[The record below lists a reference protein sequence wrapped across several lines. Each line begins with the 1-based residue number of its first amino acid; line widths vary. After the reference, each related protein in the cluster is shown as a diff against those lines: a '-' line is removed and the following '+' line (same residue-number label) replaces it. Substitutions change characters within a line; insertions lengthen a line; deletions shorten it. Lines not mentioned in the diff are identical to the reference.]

1 MATFTETTIDGALTE
16 KRGTALT
23 GGIITKQANLNS
35 DVIFSCVN
43 HGLVANQPITFT
55 ASTGTNSGGNTL
67 LPANIIAGTVYYVR
81 PGWSGGAQHI
91 LTGVANN
98 FQVST
103 TPGGTEILWGSGFQ
117 GSVASPGHTFSPS
130 VTPNPIAAQSTAAI
144 DNIVK
149 TAGTGEYSKT
159 ATSYSFYATVAY
171 DSNLNRILV
180 SAGNNEANFWV
191 GTPSADGE
199 SITFGAYV
207 NWQPEY
213 TDWIASSYDI
223 TQERILLVTYDSEFG
238 SYIARV
244 INIAGAH
251 PYTMG
256 TRTTWM
262 SSVNTNGNF
271 VSPESMAY
279 DANRQKHVLIYN
291 HGGGGL
297 RAVVGTVVGSSTN
310 SIDWNTPAT
319 NYFQVSSNNGC
330 GWPSIVYHAA
340 AQKVVAI
347 YVGSGAIGYARVGTV
362 AANGTITFGT
372 EVAFAGDVQDCN
384 LSISYDTILQKVVLC
399 YNNLDITN
407 FARVII
413 GTVTGTDIN
422 FGASYNSASGPS
434 VQVAPTTSPVRT
446 TEEVSIIY
454 DANVQKHIVYY
465 KTATSG
471 DTTLK
476 LYAKAATISASTL
489 SCVKNG
495 TTTVTTASTSTL
507 AQYMVV
513 SGTGIPV
520 GAIIA
525 SITNSTT
532 FVLSSAA
539 TDSLTSTLTFTRITV
554 GAEKLIETPDTGKS
568 FTSSGPYNLAS
579 AYMSNSSVKKTIAFR
594 AGGTNTNS
602 IGGSTATLTHL
613 NHSILTVDLALGN
626 FFELDLEYA
635 EGPIGTFTI
644 NNAPAAHESSF
655 ILKITQGSTA
665 HPTAKSTDT
674 QDLFDWSLLTAF
686 KWNAGTVPT
695 LTTTNNAVDILSFT
709 TYDNGTTWHGSVVG
723 QNFS

>member
-1 MATFTETTIDGALTE
+1 MATLTTVTIDGSVTE
-16 KRGTALT
+16 KKETA
-23 GGIITKQANLNS
+23 
-35 DVIFSCVN
+35 
-43 HGLVANQPITFT
+43 
-55 ASTGTNSGGNTL
+55 
-67 LPANIIAGTVYYVR
+67 VR
-81 PGWSGGAQHI
+81 TSA
-91 LTGVANN
+91 T
-98 FQVST
+98 
-103 TPGGTEILWGSGFQ
+103 
-117 GSVASPGHTFSPS
+117 
-130 VTPNPIAAQSTAAI
+130 IAAQSTLAI

-159 ATSYSFYATVAY
+159 ATSYAFQCTVAY
-171 DSNLNRILV
+171 DSNLNRVLV
-180 SAGNNEANFWV
+180 AAGNNEANFWV
-191 GTPSADGE
+191 GTPSTDGE

-207 NWQPEY
+207 NWQPDY
-213 TDWIASSYDI
+213 NDWIASSYDI
-223 TQERILLVTYDSEFG
+223 TQERILLVTYDSEM
-238 SYIARV
+238 SEYIARV

-251 PYTMG
+251 PYIMG
-256 TRTTWM
+256 TRTVWM
-262 SSVNTNGNF
+262 SGTTGGSF
-271 VSPESMAY
+271 VSPESMVY

-291 HGGGGL
+291 HAATGL

-319 NYFQVSSNNGC
+319 NYFQVSTQSSC
-330 GWPSIVYHAA
+330 GWPSMVYHVA

-347 YVGSGAIGYARVGTV
+347 YVAVSTGYARVGTV

-372 EVAFAGDVQDCN
+372 EVAFAGRVQDCN
-384 LSISYDTILQKVVLC
+384 LSISYDTILQKVVIC

-422 FGASYNSASGPS
+422 FGDSYNSGSGPS

-446 TEEVSIIY
+446 TEEVSIVY

-465 KTATSG
+465 KTATAG

-476 LYAKAATISASTL
+476 LYAKPATISESTL

-507 AQYMVV
+507 AQYMGV

-568 FTSSGPYNLAS
+568 FTSSGTYNVAS
-579 AYMSNSSVKKTIAFR
+579 AYISNSSVKKPIVFR
-594 AGGTNTNS
+594 AGGSNSSS
-602 IGGSTATLTHL
+602 IGTSKATLTHL
-613 NHSILTVDLALGN
+613 NHSILTIDLALGN
-626 FFELDLEYA
+626 FFELDLENA

-644 NNAPAAHESSF
+644 NNAPAAYESSF
-655 ILKITQGSTA
+655 VLKITQGSTA

-686 KWNAGTVPT
+686 KWDGGTAPT
-695 LTTTNNAVDILSFT
+695 LTKTDNAVDILSFT
-709 TYDNGTTWHGSVVG
+709 TYDYGTTWLGSVVG
-723 QNFS
+723 QNYS